1 MKFGNYNLTAATET
15 ETHHRLFYS
24 RLKKVK
30 NTSSYIAGKF
40 NSQINTIRKINDN
53 IGKRKASQ
61 STGSPPLSYR
71 ASLFDDRK
79 HDSEKCRELRE
90 KLEKYRTDDSVY
102 ESCSSQKY
110 FPDDFHR
117 PGSSLFDDRNS
128 SNEHCVFD
136 NVKFSKINN
145 AISGKRQHKMQKN
158 VYFTISTNK
167 CTNTSNLYETVEYGS
182 WNIES
187 SRASCNHSIRREN
200 DEPKI
205 KMDLSTLLKPSQYDE
220 KAELEILKNYFEQM
234 TYSEICKDSDFK
246 NYLKKKN
253 YQDAIDYIYSGTSH
267 MGSSLRGDK
276 SSIYGAATDVLR
288 RYYDL
293 DLDIVKDTNDCDSI
307 KNEKQC
313 VVTRPQSIDT
323 RKYYNK
329 ENSQFF
335 CKSNREF
342 DDYYKQNTNIFYEAT
357 KTVADDF
364 FENDLQDL
372 YQTYERANRLFQE
385 ESRNDDE
392 SLIDELYGHK
402 SQPFVYCTMPTRK
415 LSRDSIE
422 QSDPN
427 VNDKDDTS
435 GFTKFQTFPKKR
447 PRKSY
452 EELLRFCEK
461 SLAHYATLDIKMENW
476 QKLSKKEYSE
486 KSYGKIIKAFVR
498 MRGFENVE
506 SYVQYHYGRI
516 LDKSFDSH
524 LKARLKETMSSQ
536 NEQLVIS
543 KPILRTTTQLS
554 VAVNNRLESMPPP
567 YTSGSY
573 DNDSNNYFYKRH
585 QATQT
590 KTHDDCFKHFDNIKV
605 DYARPKSSSV
615 DGNEP
620 CKRTL
625 FKFVEDMYEN
635 GIDFDGLIVGGHHSR
650 SCENLK
656 SETHTKKQI
665 YNNYSQCNKIDRKL
679 NEMGKRSVDN
689 IYESIRGEAIH
700 KHHSHKCIEAKRQA
714 RETKQTVIA

>member
-15 ETHHRLFYS
+15 ETHNRLFYS

-40 NSQINTIRKINDN
+40 NSQINTFRKINSN
-53 IGKRKASQ
+53 IGKRKTTQ
-61 STGSPPLSYR
+61 PTGSPLSYR

-79 HDSEKCRELRE
+79 HDSQKCRELRE
-90 KLEKYRTDDSVY
+90 KLEKYRADDSVY

-117 PGSSLFDDRNS
+117 PSSSLFDDRKS
-128 SNEHCVFD
+128 PNEQCVFD
-136 NVKFSKINN
+136 KVKFSKINN

-158 VYFTISTNK
+158 VYFTISANK
-167 CTNTSNLYETVEYGS
+167 RANTSNLYETLEYGS
-182 WNIES
+182 WNINS
-187 SRASCNHSIRREN
+187 SRKSSNHSLRKVAE

-205 KMDLSTLLKPSQYDE
+205 KMDLSTLLKPSPPYDE

-234 TYSEICKDSDFK
+234 TYSEICKDTDFK

-253 YQDAIDYIYSGTSH
+253 YQDAIDYIYSGTSL

-293 DLDIVKDTNDCDSI
+293 DLDIVKDSNDCDSI

-313 VVTRPQSIDT
+313 VRPQSIDT

-342 DDYYKQNTNIFYEAT
+342 DDYYKRNTNIFYEAT

-364 FENDLQDL
+364 FENDLNDL
-372 YQTYERANRLFQE
+372 YQIHERANRMFQE
-385 ESRNDDE
+385 INRNDDE

-415 LSRDSIE
+415 ISKDSITNP
-422 QSDPN
+422 DPDS
-427 VNDKDDTS
+427 NDKDDAS
-435 GFTKFQTFPKKR
+435 EITKYQTFPKKR
-447 PRKSY
+447 PRKTY
-452 EELLRFCEK
+452 EELLRFCEN
-461 SLAHYATLDIKMENW
+461 SLACYATLDIKMEKW

-486 KSYGKIIKAFVR
+486 KTYTKIIKAFVR
-498 MRGFENVE
+498 LRGFENVD

-524 LKARLKETMSSQ
+524 LKERLKQTIGSQ
-536 NEQLVIS
+536 DEQLVIS

-554 VAVNNRLESMPPP
+554 VAANSRLDSMPPP

-590 KTHDDCFKHFDNIKV
+590 KTHDDCFKHFDNVKV
-605 DYARPKSSSV
+605 DCSKQKSSSV

-620 CKRTL
+620 SKRTL

-635 GIDFDGLIVGGHHSR
+635 GIDFDGLIVGGLHSR

-656 SETHTKKQI
+656 SETRASKQI
-665 YNNYSQCNKIDRKL
+665 NERTCNNYSQCKNFGRKL

-700 KHHSHKCIEAKRQA
+700 KHHSHKCIEAHERK
-714 RETKQTVIA
+714 KNVIS